1 MLLDI
6 LSENFLHDIE
16 DQLAHLE
23 HAITDA
29 LILAITGHNCTQVEC
44 ELLAPLVRMGGTRLT
59 NPYQVVVLGSVSST
73 KISGLL
79 PQQKKGRHE
88 LPDDNGIGTVQWE
101 MPQVKNQYQKEVG
114 CLISGK
120 MLRTVYLATYKGTS
134 SCNTVLPIKDMYFDL
149 EKRVLRCCETQKRLG
164 SSRYTTLCLC
174 LQEHDYCGTCCYE
187 EGGNA
192 CNNHVIDL
200 SKSILCAPDISFAV
214 SKRLSTTGLNQI

>member
-1 MLLDI
+1 MGGTGDKISRVCFVLCSIHLWFKMLLDI

-101 MPQVKNQYQKEVG
+101 MPQVKNQYQKEPDFCTRFQYQKVPDFWKNVEN
-114 CLISGK
+114 C
-120 MLRTVYLATYKGTS
+120 V
-134 SCNTVLPIKDMYFDL
+134 SCN
-149 EKRVLRCCETQKRLG
+149 
-164 SSRYTTLCLC
+164 
-174 LQEHDYCGTCCYE
+174 LQRH
-187 EGGNA
+187 
-192 CNNHVIDL
+192 I
-200 SKSILCAPDISFAV
+200 
-214 SKRLSTTGLNQI
+214 